1 MQRRVLLVNR
11 SERSISKQERALIEE
26 RFDTSKVEYISTE
39 PESIEDHLFN
49 CARIDPDIVLYPV
62 DPKNVL
68 LDAVR
73 AGYLHVAVHP
83 GTNKLARIASPY
95 PQFDE
100 LY

>member
-26 RFDTSKVEYISTE
+26 RFSTSNVEYISTK
-39 PESIEDHLFN
+39 PEDIEEHLLN

>member
-26 RFDTSKVEYISTE
+26 RFRTVEIEYVSTM
-39 PESIEDHLFN
+39 PADIEEHLLN
-49 CARIDPDIVLYPV
+49 CARLEPDIVLYPV
-62 DPKNVL
+62 EPHNVL

-95 PQFDE
+95 PQFEE